1 MWEVH
6 GPVLTVWPTWP
17 HSTLCTLTFYYPTG
31 LLPVRDDHFNLNLCI
46 NKTLLTAPTNI
57 VLKHSLASTGKVALI
72 NAVIISLL
80 FKITYY

>member
-31 LLPVRDDHFNLNLCI
+31 PLPVNMINFNLNLCI
-46 NKTLLTAPTNI
+46 NKILWTALTNI
-57 VLKHSLASTGKVALI
+57 VLKHSLASTGQVALI
-72 NAVIISLL
+72 NAVIINLL